1 MGIYINRG
9 CNGFRE
15 ARNGE
20 YVDKSGLIAAMNNVL
35 FTEQRFMCVSRSRRF
50 GKTMA
55 AKMLAA
61 YYDKS
66 CDSREL
72 FEDLAIAKEPSF
84 EKHLNKYAVIS
95 FDMGGLV
102 VRSRNG
108 EVMTNLKREL
118 REDLLAAY
126 PHVEVKDTDDLLGIL
141 IRIVEAT
148 GERFICII
156 DEWDAVCREYPS
168 ESPVMTEYVDWL
180 RRMFKDFHAGDV
192 FAGVYMTGILPLK
205 KYKTQSALNNFTE
218 YSMVSPGRLA
228 GFFGFT
234 KDEVMRL
241 ANKYNMD
248 FDEFEKWYDGYQI
261 GKEPSMFNPNSVIQ
275 AIHADE
281 CGNYWATTGAF
292 ETVSDYIQM
301 NFGGLKDDVLK
312 MLAGGR
318 CAVDPTGFQ
327 NDLSIINSKDDVL
340 TVLIH
345 LGYLSYDKKEG
356 ECYIP
361 NRETAVEM
369 ANAVKAVQWKG
380 VTEALQQSKQ
390 LLQDTLNGD
399 ARAVAKGVEA
409 VHDEN
414 TSILSYNNENS
425 LACVVSLA
433 YYFAKNDYIVHREY
447 PTGKG
452 FADIVMIPRKG
463 VNTPAIIV
471 ELKYGETAE
480 TGISQIKK
488 RNYPA
493 KVADYADNLLLVG
506 ISYDK
511 RNKQHSCQIE
521 KA

>member
-1 MGIYINRG
+1 M
-9 CNGFRE
+9 
-15 ARNGE
+15 
-20 YVDKSGLIAAMNNVL
+20 
-35 FTEQRFMCVSRSRRF
+35 
-50 GKTMA
+50 
-55 AKMLAA
+55 
-61 YYDKS
+61 
-66 CDSREL
+66 
-72 FEDLAIAKEPSF
+72 
-84 EKHLNKYAVIS
+84 
-95 FDMGGLV
+95 
-102 VRSRNG
+102 
-108 EVMTNLKREL
+108 
-118 REDLLAAY
+118 
-126 PHVEVKDTDDLLGIL
+126 
-141 IRIVEAT
+141 
-148 GERFICII
+148 
-156 DEWDAVCREYPS
+156 
-168 ESPVMTEYVDWL
+168 
-180 RRMFKDFHAGDV
+180 
-192 FAGVYMTGILPLK
+192 
-205 KYKTQSALNNFTE
+205 
-218 YSMVSPGRLA
+218 
-228 GFFGFT
+228 
-234 KDEVMRL
+234 
-241 ANKYNMD
+241 
-248 FDEFEKWYDGYQI
+248 
-261 GKEPSMFNPNSVIQ
+261 
-275 AIHADE
+275 
-281 CGNYWATTGAF
+281 
-292 ETVSDYIQM
+292 
-301 NFGGLKDDVLK
+301 
-312 MLAGGR
+312 
-318 CAVDPTGFQ
+318 
-327 NDLSIINSKDDVL
+327 
-340 TVLIH
+340 LIH